1 MKKFTSLTLLL
12 ITTIIL
18 IACTSKSL
26 DSLDGEYYWISSERN
41 ELAITIKGD
50 NSTIG
55 QVKLTILQQ
64 TEKTKR
70 RAF

>member
-1 MKKFTSLTLLL
+1 MKKITSHTLLL

>member
-1 MKKFTSLTLLL
+1 MKKITSLTLLL

>member
-1 MKKFTSLTLLL
+1 MKKFTSLKLLL

-26 DSLDGEYYWISSERN
+26 DSLDGEYYWISSELN
-41 ELAITIKGD
+41 ELSITIKGD